1 MTVRPSLD
9 VFAFGLPA
17 ILLLS
22 GAWLICKALAEI
34 GGALTLP
41 NPKGCLR

>member
-1 MTVRPSLD
+1 MTARPSQD
-9 VFAFGLPA
+9 VVAFGLSA
-17 ILLLS
+17 ALLLF
-22 GAWLICKALAEI
+22 GAWLIGKALAEI